1 VKKTL
6 SLKNRFIFIYDKF
19 EFIKMK
25 VKHSKYKNTGI
36 LFELLTRQLTSDTIT
51 GNQTKS
57 LSFLKKH
64 FNSKTELLKEYK
76 IYHTLATQKYNRDN
90 QATMLIEELIK
101 AHNKL
106 NKSQLRREKYNL
118 IKEIKDTYNVNDFF
132 KAKITDYK
140 IMASIYNLLENKKA
154 TALSIVDS
162 KVTLLEHITKSKQKT
177 IKKDSVLENYNK
189 QDKDT
194 RLLTY
199 KVLLEKF
206 NDKYSGLKD
215 NQKTLLKEYVNS
227 VTNSPSLKSYINQEI
242 KEVKKTITKFS
253 KKVEDKAVAVKLNET
268 KGMIKPLC
276 KKTFVNDDN
285 VINLLNYYEL
295 INELKTIH
303 G

>member
-1 VKKTL
+1 
-6 SLKNRFIFIYDKF
+6 
-19 EFIKMK
+19 MK

-51 GNQTKS
+51 GNQSNS

-76 IYHTLATQKYNRDN
+76 IYHTLATQKYNKDSK
-90 QATMLIEELIK
+90 ATMLIDTLLE
-101 AHNKL
+101 AHRKL

-118 IKEIKDTYNVNDFF
+118 IKEIKDTYNVNNFF

-140 IMASIYNLLENKKA
+140 IMASIFNLLENKNA
-154 TALSIVDS
+154 TPLSIVNS
-162 KVTLLEHITKSKQKT
+162 KVTLLEHITIKSK
-177 IKKDSVLENYNK
+177 ISKKDVVLENFNK

-206 NDKYSGLKD
+206 NDKYSGLED

-242 KEVKKTITKFS
+242 KEVKKTITGYS
-253 KKVEDKAVAVKLNET
+253 KKVEDKAVAIKLTET

-276 KKTFVNDDN
+276 KKTSVNDDN

-295 INELKTIH
+295 VNELKTIH

>member
-1 VKKTL
+1 
-6 SLKNRFIFIYDKF
+6 
-19 EFIKMK
+19 MK

-51 GNQTKS
+51 GNQSKS

-76 IYHTLATQKYNRDN
+76 IYHTLATKKYNKDS
-90 QATMLIEELIK
+90 QATMLIEELVK
-101 AHNKL
+101 AHGRL

-118 IKEIKDTYNVNDFF
+118 IKEIKETYNVNDFF
-132 KAKITDYK
+132 KAKITNYK
-140 IMASIYNLLENKKA
+140 VMASIFNLLENKKA
-154 TALSIVDS
+154 TPISIVNS
-162 KVTLLEHITKSKQKT
+162 KVTLLEHITEKQQK
-177 IKKDSVLENYNK
+177 IKKNTVLENFST

-206 NDKYSGLKD
+206 NDKYSNLQE

-227 VTNSPSLKSYINQEI
+227 VTNSPSLKSYLNQEI
-242 KEVKKTITKFS
+242 KAVKKDLTRFS

-276 KKTFVNDDN
+276 KKSSVNDDN

-295 INELKTIH
+295 VNELKTIH

>member
-1 VKKTL
+1 
-6 SLKNRFIFIYDKF
+6 
-19 EFIKMK
+19 MK

-36 LFELLTRQLTSDTIT
+36 LFELLTRQLTSDTIA
-51 GNQTKS
+51 GNQPKA

-64 FNSKTELLKEYK
+64 FNKKTELLKEYK
-76 IYHTLATQKYNRDN
+76 IYHTLSTQKYNKDS
-90 QATMLIEELIK
+90 QATMLIDTLLE
-101 AHNKL
+101 AHGKL

-140 IMASIYNLLENKKA
+140 IMASIFNLVENRKA
-154 TALSIVDS
+154 SALSIVDS
-162 KVTLLEHITKSKQKT
+162 KVTILEHITKKST
-177 IKKDSVLENYNK
+177 TSKKDTVLENYNK

-206 NDKYSGLKD
+206 NDKYSGLQD

-227 VTNSPSLKSYINQEI
+227 VTNSPALKSYINQEI
-242 KEVKKTITKFS
+242 KEVKNILGKYS
-253 KKVEDKAVAVKLNET
+253 KKVEDKAVAIKLTET
-268 KGMIKPLC
+268 KGMIKTLC
-276 KKTFVNDDN
+276 KKTSVNDDN

-295 INELKTIH
+295 VNELKTIH

>member
-1 VKKTL
+1 
-6 SLKNRFIFIYDKF
+6 
-19 EFIKMK
+19 MK

-36 LFELLTRQLTSDTIT
+36 LFELLTRQLTSDTIA
-51 GNQTKS
+51 GNQPKS

-76 IYHTLATQKYNRDN
+76 IYHTLATKKYNKDS

-101 AHNKL
+101 VHGKL

-118 IKEIKDTYNVNDFF
+118 IKDIKENYDVNNFF
-132 KAKITDYK
+132 KSKITDYK
-140 IMASIYNLLENKKA
+140 IMASIFNLLENKEA
-154 TALSIVDS
+154 SALSIVDS
-162 KVTLLEHITKSKQKT
+162 KVTLLEHITQKPNKVST
-177 IKKDSVLENYNK
+177 NKVLENFNK
-189 QDKDT
+189 QEKNT

-206 NDKYSGLKD
+206 NDKYSNLEE

-227 VTNSPSLKSYINQEI
+227 VSNSPSLKSFLNQEI
-242 KEVKKTITKFS
+242 NEVKKSITKYS
-253 KKVEDKAVAVKLNET
+253 KKVEDKAIVIKLNET
-268 KGMIKPLC
+268 KNLIKPLE
-276 KKTFVNDDN
+276 KNLTVQDKDVS
-285 VINLLNYYEL
+285 NLLNYYEL

>member
-1 VKKTL
+1 
-6 SLKNRFIFIYDKF
+6 
-19 EFIKMK
+19 MK

-36 LFELLTRQLTSDTIT
+36 LFELLTRQLTSDTIA
-51 GNQTKS
+51 GNPPKS

-64 FNSKTELLKEYK
+64 FNKKTELLKEYK
-76 IYHTLATQKYNRDN
+76 IYHTLATQKYNKDS
-90 QATMLIEELIK
+90 QATMLIDTLLE
-101 AHNKL
+101 AHRKL

-140 IMASIYNLLENKKA
+140 VMASIFNLLENKNA
-154 TALSIVDS
+154 TALSIVNS
-162 KVTLLEHITKSKQKT
+162 KVTLLEHIVENKPKSS
-177 IKKDSVLENYNK
+177 KKDVVLENYNK

-206 NDKYSGLKD
+206 NDKYSGLQD

-242 KEVKKTITKFS
+242 KEVKKTITGYS
-253 KKVEDKAVAVKLNET
+253 KKVEDKAVAIKLTET

-276 KKTFVNDDN
+276 KKTSVNDDN

-295 INELKTIH
+295 VNELKTIH

>member
-1 VKKTL
+1 
-6 SLKNRFIFIYDKF
+6 
-19 EFIKMK
+19 MK

-51 GNQTKS
+51 GNQSKS

-76 IYHTLATQKYNRDN
+76 IYHTLATQKYSKDS

-101 AHNKL
+101 AHGKL

-132 KAKITDYK
+132 KAKITNYK
-140 IMASIYNLLENKKA
+140 IMASIFNLLENKEA
-154 TALSIVDS
+154 TALSIVNS
-162 KVTLLEHITKSKQKT
+162 KVTLLEHITEKKESES
-177 IKKDSVLENYNK
+177 KKDIVLENYNK

-206 NDKYSGLKD
+206 NDKYSGLGE
-215 NQKTLLKEYVNS
+215 NQKSLLKEYVNS
-227 VTNSPSLKSYINQEI
+227 VTNSPALKSFINKEI
-242 KEVKKTITKFS
+242 KTVKKTITGYS
-253 KKVEDKAVAVKLNET
+253 KKVEDKAVVVKLTET
-268 KGMIKPLC
+268 RDMIKPLC
-276 KKTFVNDDN
+276 KKSSVNDDN

-295 INELKTIH
+295 VNELKTIH

>member
-1 VKKTL
+1 
-6 SLKNRFIFIYDKF
+6 
-19 EFIKMK
+19 MK

-36 LFELLTRQLTSDTIT
+36 LFELLTRQLTSDTIA
-51 GNQTKS
+51 GNQPKS

-64 FNSKTELLKEYK
+64 FNKKTELLKEYK
-76 IYHTLATQKYNRDN
+76 IYHTLATQKYNKDS
-90 QATMLIEELIK
+90 QATMLINTLLE
-101 AHNKL
+101 AHGKL

-140 IMASIYNLLENKKA
+140 IMASIFNLLENKKA
-154 TALSIVDS
+154 TALSIVNS
-162 KVTLLEHITKSKQKT
+162 KVTLLEHITENKSKNS
-177 IKKDSVLENYNK
+177 KKDVVLESFSK

-206 NDKYSGLKD
+206 NDKYSGLQE
-215 NQKTLLKEYVNS
+215 NQQTLLKEYVNS
-227 VTNSPSLKSYINQEI
+227 VTNSPALKSYINQEI
-242 KEVKKTITKFS
+242 KEVKKDLTKFS
-253 KKVEDKAVAVKLNET
+253 KKVEDKAVAIKLTET

-276 KKTFVNDDN
+276 KKTSVNDDN

-295 INELKTIH
+295 VNELKTIH